1 MKKWGLLC
9 LGLLLLIYGLVVVI
23 YANQT
28 KEIGVRCIFDRQI
41 QSIIPSHFEGFPSGE
56 KPARDDILEEL
67 AGKKLQ
73 NWADY
78 LRTLASLRS
87 VVGREVGD
95 TTNLL
100 ELNQYAKEGCP
111 VIIRDGKT
119 LVHIRFL
126 SNQVMKEG
134 WCECTFPPTSEF
146 LPSLTWFLIKLMLL
160 LIGAAVFWKRSRDPV
175 AVLFFLLCICNVG
188 AFMGGYHWF
197 RISQEPI
204 LTVIFMTSAMLLP
217 AVSLHFYMV
226 FPATKKFLE
235 RHRGLV
241 LSLLYGPTMIMLAV
255 MLITMF
261 IAITIHRLQRDPDL
275 VGDIQ
280 TLLLHEIYISLGL
293 AALQF
298 AGCIASLAHSFWFS
312 QRGSQERQ
320 QVKWILAGASVAAI
334 PIAYT
339 LWLAATDT
347 EAFGLGGATWPMFL
361 ASLSITMAFGVG
373 ISRYGFLDVG
383 QIISRSFL
391 PLAVSL
397 GVGLAYALIVFTG
410 MLIMGER
417 GVFTAPLRQA
427 TWVSVS
433 SIVMLTVLDLV
444 RNRLRTVL
452 DRRLDKTRIM
462 LDQTL
467 QRMNLTVE
475 QQLDTPTLCKR
486 FLHAIAELVDLEDG
500 SIYLNQANGHEFK
513 LVSHLGK
520 EPKQRSLLV
529 GTPLVDTL
537 QELPLVRVRQAG
549 GLSPEPAQR
558 QLKELMGELAL
569 PLRYETTLL
578 AILVVGQREGSTLD
592 IPTLHLLTT
601 FSQIAGLAL
610 HGAEG
615 HAAIET
621 LNHELQDKVQ
631 KISEQQRRIVTLQSQ
646 LSQMGASKSLPNEQA
661 APLSSSSIAL
671 KDPASI
677 PGVPIEGIVGSSSI
691 MRTLLS
697 SVRKV
702 ANSQSAVLIRGE
714 SGTGKELIAKALHD
728 GSPRAKAPFV
738 RLHCAALAPGL
749 LESELFGHVKGA
761 FTGAIKDKPGRFELA
776 DKGTLFLD
784 EIGDISLDVQTKL
797 LRVLQEMTF
806 ERVGSS
812 VSQTVDVR
820 VIAATNQDLE
830 KLMKEGKFREDLFFR
845 LNVITVRTPP
855 LRERPEDV
863 LELADHFLRFYSA
876 KSNRPTLTL
885 DDEAAL
891 ALKAY
896 HWPGNV
902 RELENVIE
910 RAVVLAESD
919 LVTFDELPLEISQAR
934 PSQPLSLTRKF
945 QEPQDST
952 WTANEGN
959 WSARFEHEERERLIQ
974 AMAKAAGN
982 KSKAARVL
990 GLPRSTFVSKLE
1002 KHGLLPRR
1010 A

>member
-9 LGLLLLIYGLVVVI
+9 LGLLLLIYGLVVVV
-23 YANQT
+23 YANNT
-28 KEIGVRCIFDRQI
+28 KEIGVRCIFDTQI
-41 QSIIPSHFEGFPSGE
+41 QSIIDSHFRDFPSV
-56 KPARDDILEEL
+56 KPAKDDVLIEL
-67 AGKKLQ
+67 AGKPLN

-78 LRTLASLRS
+78 LRTLASLRNLK
-87 VVGREVGD
+87 GREVAD
-95 TTNLL
+95 TTNLQ
-100 ELNQYAKEGCP
+100 ELNQYARQGSP
-111 VIIRDGKT
+111 LVVRDGNT
-119 LVHIRFL
+119 LVHFRYRSHDVI
-126 SNQVMKEG
+126 KEA
-134 WCECTFPPTSEF
+134 WSLCTDPPTAEF

-160 LIGAAVFWKRSRDPV
+160 LIGAAVLWKRSKDPV
-175 AVLFFLLCICNVG
+175 AVQFFLLCICNVG

-197 RISQEPI
+197 RISQDPI
-204 LTVIFMTSAMLLP
+204 LTIIFMTSAMLLP

-226 FPATKKFLE
+226 FPTAKKFLE
-235 RHRGLV
+235 RHRGLM
-241 LSLLYGPTMIMLAV
+241 LSLLYGPTLVLLAV
-255 MLITMF
+255 MLITMTAA
-261 IAITIHRLQRDPDL
+261 IAVHRLQRDPEL
-275 VGDIQ
+275 VRDIQ
-280 TLLLHEIYISLGL
+280 TLLLHEIYIALGL
-293 AALQF
+293 AAIQF
-298 AGCIASLAHSFWFS
+298 AGCIVCLAHSFWFS
-312 QRGSQERQ
+312 QQGSRERQ
-320 QVKWILAGASVAAI
+320 QVKWILAGASIASI

-361 ASLSITMAFGVG
+361 ASLSITLAFGVG

-417 GVFTAPLRQA
+417 GIFTAPLKQA

-433 SIVMLTVLDLV
+433 SILMLTILDLV

-452 DRRLDKTRIM
+452 DRRLDRTKVM

-467 QRMNLTVE
+467 QRMSLTVE

-486 FLHAIAELVDLEDG
+486 FLHAIAELVDLEEG
-500 SIYLNQANGHEFK
+500 TIYLNQANGTEYK
-513 LVSHLGK
+513 LISHLGK
-520 EPKQRSLLV
+520 EPKQKSLLV

-537 QELPLVRVRQAG
+537 AELPMVRVHHAG
-549 GLSPEPAQR
+549 GISPEPAQR
-558 QLKELMGELAL
+558 QLRELGGELAL
-569 PLRYETTLL
+569 PLRHENMML
-578 AILVVGQREGSTLD
+578 AILIVGQQEGSTLD

-631 KISEQQRRIVTLQSQ
+631 KISEQQRRIVMLQSQ
-646 LSQMGASKSLPNEQA
+646 LSQMGASKSLPA
-661 APLSSSSIAL
+661 DSVIIPPSPLA
-671 KDPASI
+671 KDPASV
-677 PGVPIEGIVGSSSI
+677 PGALPMEGIVGSSSV
-691 MRTLLS
+691 MRTLLT

-830 KLMKEGKFREDLFFR
+830 RLMKEGKFREDLFFR

-863 LELADHFLRFYSA
+863 LELADHFLRVYSA

-910 RAVVLAESD
+910 RSVVLAESS
-919 LVTFDELPLEISQAR
+919 LVTINELPQELTQVR
-934 PSQPLSLTRKF
+934 QSQPLSMTKPF
-945 QEPQDST
+945 EPSWST
-952 WTANEGN
+952 SEDN
-959 WSARFEHEERERLIQ
+959 WSAKFEQEERDRLIQ
-974 AMAKAAGN
+974 AMSKAGGN

-990 GLPRSTFVSKLE
+990 NMPRSTLISKME

-1010 A
+1010 T